1 MCLYEIQTTIPIIEI
16 HVSCKNLASL
26 DIGTKSDSLC
36 LFETEQK
43 GKYIEEDRT
52 EVVFDNS
59 NPNYVRSF
67 KTYNLSDSN
76 KQIRFEIYDYDPKNQ
91 RNFELKDQIGYCIT
105 DIRYIASH
113 LNQPINFNLK
123 KYSKNGKRGQIT
135 LIAHEY
141 KQSNSNLQFIMQ
153 AMNLKKMKT
162 FAKNNPFFEI
172 SKPLE
177 NGHIIA
183 LYRSEALLKCYSCI
197 FLEFTI
203 PINSLTSKSGDQIT
217 VTFFD
222 YHKNKPPKMIGK
234 CNISVKNLMNS
245 KNTTFDLKGE
255 KDQKSVGQ
263 FKFTKLEIIQIPT
276 FQDYLKSGIELKPI
290 TAIDFTSSNKKL
302 HDISSDPK
310 LLNLYQKCITS
321 KSKNSDLRFWCQV

>member
-91 RNFELKDQIGYCIT
+91 RNFELKDPIGYCIT
-105 DIRYIASH
+105 DIQYIASH
-113 LNQPINFNLK
+113 LNQPINFDLK
-123 KYSKNGKRGQIT
+123 KDSKNGKRGQIT

-141 KQSNSNLQFIMQ
+141 KQSNSNLQLIMQ

-177 NGHIIA
+177 NGHIIT
-183 LYRSEALLKCYSCI
+183 LYRSEALLKCYSCT

-217 VTFFD
+217 ITFFD
-222 YHKNKPPKMIGK
+222 YHKNKPP
-234 CNISVKNLMNS
+234 
-245 KNTTFDLKGE
+245 
-255 KDQKSVGQ
+255 
-263 FKFTKLEIIQIPT
+263 
-276 FQDYLKSGIELKPI
+276 
-290 TAIDFTSSNKKL
+290 
-302 HDISSDPK
+302 
-310 LLNLYQKCITS
+310 
-321 KSKNSDLRFWCQV
+321 